1 MKRGRVWWER
11 GIADQRQMACQSHG
25 KMDNMNSVNHVIF
38 IVDTSRSMR
47 KNDAVTPG
55 ADKAVS
61 RIEAVRRELHRFC
74 MHQQASKLYN
84 RDLYSIWLFEETRRC
99 VVSCVDVG
107 VATEAVNT
115 LEITP
120 QSGTSY
126 QAGELYLQ
134 MPKRCLSLYLGVQC
148 SLAQLFCMLCPLW
161 AFPVVYSCVTREPN
175 LTLDVVSSY

>member
-1 MKRGRVWWER
+1 
-11 GIADQRQMACQSHG
+11 MACQSHG

-148 SLAQLFCMLCPLW
+148 TAVLYALSAVSISSCLFMRYEGTKSNTRCGIFILMD
-161 AFPVVYSCVTREPN
+161 YGSRVTTRD
-175 LTLDVVSSY
+175 LTQWP